1 MFAKTAVALAALVLG
16 TAFAALAESPMQQ
29 TGYAVGW
36 HGKHFI
42 TTEKAWFDRASMQ
55 SNN

>member
-1 MFAKTAVALAALVLG
+1 MFAKTSVALAVLVLG
-16 TAFAALAESPMQQ
+16 TASAALAESRMQQ
-29 TGYAVGW
+29 TGYVAGW